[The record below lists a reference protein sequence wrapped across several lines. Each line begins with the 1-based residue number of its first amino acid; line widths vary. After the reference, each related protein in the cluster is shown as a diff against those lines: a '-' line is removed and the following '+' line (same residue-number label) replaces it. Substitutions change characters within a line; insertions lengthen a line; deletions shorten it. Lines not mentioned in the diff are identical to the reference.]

1 MKKKTVRKNK
11 HKSNFKHRK
20 KTRRNTK
27 NNTKNNTRI
36 IKNIGL
42 YDKPPELIIIDGFKI
57 LLLPIKNIGAC
68 YISCNI
74 HGGFSHETP
83 KTRGAIHLLEHVL
96 TSAWNKCL
104 DNVCS
109 GITTKGIMH
118 NAFTNI
124 QYSGYYAV
132 GNCKDIN
139 IILDYI
145 TSITLSPVITQ
156 TNIDIEKSAVRTEL
170 YNLMQTNIWNMYYAM
185 NKALY
190 KDKNIYESYNFESM
204 LKNIDNLTLSTLQ
217 DAFMETHVPDCMIYT
232 ISGNFNRSS
241 VISTLKRMIK
251 NKKPACKTRC
261 LSTQLYNSNCYKNQ
275 CAIHYVK
282 NIKASGVYSMYL
294 VFPTELLAHDDA
306 YIYSTFLKH
315 TFGGTMNGI
324 FHKILRSKLKLVYS
338 VKVESH
344 TLLCGTIFVINTTVT
359 HKNFLPTIIEII
371 NILKLYSN
379 IKLPNAEL
387 ASIKNTYLTE
397 FLLMCQTSPTA
408 LSKYYT
414 HQYLAKARQRQKI
427 KTIRQMYAEI
437 VNISGSKLRN
447 CIKEWFDFSKAVLI
461 YSGQHEVR
469 FSKKNPLTWENLLQK
484 ANK

>member
-1 MKKKTVRKNK
+1 MKKKTLRKNK

-27 NNTKNNTRI
+27 NNTRI
-36 IKNIGL
+36 IKKLGV
-42 YDKPPELIIIDGFKI
+42 YDKPPELVIIDGFKI

-68 YISCNI
+68 YVACNI

-104 DNVCS
+104 DNICS

-145 TSITLSPVITQ
+145 TSITLNPVITQ

-170 YNLMQTNIWNMYYAM
+170 SYLMQATFWNIYYAM
-185 NKALY
+185 YKALY
-190 KDKNIYESYNFESM
+190 KDKNVYESYNYESM
-204 LKNIDNLTLSTLQ
+204 LKNVDNLTLSILQ
-217 DAFMETHVPDCMIYT
+217 DAFMETHVPDCMIFT

-241 VISTLKRMIK
+241 VISTFRRMIK
-251 NKKPACKTRC
+251 NKKHACKTRC
-261 LSTQLYNSNCYKNQ
+261 FSTRLHNDNCYKNQ
-275 CAIHYVK
+275 RVIQYIK
-282 NIKASGVYSMYL
+282 NIKTHDAYSMYL
-294 VFPTELLAHDDA
+294 AFPTKLLAHDDTF
-306 YIYSTFLKH
+306 IYSTFLKH

-338 VKVESH
+338 VKVESY

-359 HKNFLPTIIEII
+359 HKNFLSTIIEII

-379 IKLPNAEL
+379 IKVSNAQL
-387 ASIKNTYLTE
+387 SSIKNTYLTE
-397 FLLMCQTSPTA
+397 FLLMCQTSPTV

-414 HQYLAKARQRQKI
+414 NQYLARARQKKNIR
-427 KTIRQMYAEI
+427 TIQQTYAEI
-437 VNISGSKLRN
+437 ANISGSKLRN

-461 YSGQHEVR
+461 YSGPREVR
-469 FSKKNPLTWENLLQK
+469 FSKKIPLTWENLLQK